1 MIFSREALKGI
12 IFLSLGKILRVILG
26 LFVGLYIM
34 RELGPENYTK
44 FQYLAYWS
52 SILIVLIEFASFD
65 VVQKKFQ
72 EEIPIANV
80 NSDTFITKLF
90 LLVLVSIVYFVFF
103 LFSYNTHISISE
115 ATYYYPILV
124 FSALNYGRYY
134 FFYDHQ
140 TKFIGIGEGAAI
152 IISSLIK
159 IYVIYMKLEFTIFLF
174 ASTLEGLFLAIYFNI
189 KSPINF
195 KAVYPEKIK
204 ARLKEGFKPLGN
216 DLLFFLERYLPL
228 LLLTTF
234 SKSEDI
240 TGLIIAFTLVDKLS
254 TFAIPLIQYI
264 YPLMLKNEETSH
276 RYFFLFFGVG
286 LFLSICIN
294 AFGANIILM
303 VLGSKY
309 EKSIEIF
316 KILSWVLYYNFLKIY
331 LIRLFFIKNHLSSY
345 ISITA
350 INLFFMCCF
359 AFFSG
364 KNLQLYIYGTIFFPI
379 LLLSLFIILNK
390 DFYNAIKFRKSES

>member
-12 IFLSLGKILRVILG
+12 TFLSLGKILRVLVALI
-26 LFVGLYIM
+26 VGLYIM

-44 FQYLAYWS
+44 FQYLVYWS
-52 SILIVLIEFASFD
+52 SILIVIIEFASFD

-72 EEIPIANV
+72 EEIPVAKV
-80 NSDTFITKLF
+80 NADTFFTKLF
-90 LLVLVSIVYFVFF
+90 LLLLVSIVYFVFF

-115 ATYYYPILV
+115 ATYYYPTLV
-124 FSALNYGRYY
+124 FSAFNYGRYF

-140 TKFIGIGEGAAI
+140 TKFIGIGESAAI
-152 IISSLIK
+152 FISSLLK
-159 IYVIYMKLEFTIFLF
+159 VYVIYMKLEFTIFLF

-189 KSPINF
+189 KSPINL
-195 KAVYPEKIK
+195 KAVHPAKIK
-204 ARLKEGFKPLGN
+204 ARLNEGFKPLSN
-216 DLLFFLERYLPL
+216 DLLFILERYLPL
-228 LLLTTF
+228 LLLVTF
-234 SKSEDI
+234 SKTQDI
-240 TGLIIAFTLVDKLS
+240 TGLIIAFTLVDTLS

-286 LFLSICIN
+286 LFLSLCIN
-294 AFGANIILM
+294 TFGANIILT

-316 KILSWVLYYNFLKIY
+316 KILSWVLYYNFLKVY

-345 ISITA
+345 ISMTA
-350 INLFFMCCF
+350 VNLFFMCCF
-359 AFFSG
+359 AFFSE
-364 KNLQLYIYGTIFFPI
+364 KNLQLYIYGTIFFPM
-379 LLLSLFIILNK
+379 LLLTLYIFLNK
-390 DFYNAIKFRKSES
+390 DFYNAIKFRRSES